1 MVPVRTE
8 RVIFCQCLEEGLAR
22 TYYRLN
28 VIAVTSLLPGK
39 FPSLPPGVRRLQD
52 GSAVL
57 VVTWVCQ
64 VRGALSVHVI
74 KHGPD

>member
-1 MVPVRTE
+1 MRTE

-22 TYYRLN
+22 TYYRLS
-28 VIAVTSLLPGK
+28 VIVVTILPGK
-39 FPSLPPGVRRLQD
+39 FPSLPPGVRRLQN

-64 VRGALSVHVI
+64 VHGALSVHVI